1 MSESDLPEESTR
13 SGREAERPTPSAPR
27 TRRFGLGGPIQFIR
41 DVQLEMR
48 RVSWPS
54 RAEVLSTTVICMIA
68 VAFFGFYLW
77 GVDSILGLI
86 FSTLEGWLKQ

>member
-1 MSESDLPEESTR
+1 MVNCANRAPMA
-13 SGREAERPTPSAPR
+13 GPT
-27 TRRFGLGGPIQFIR
+27 G
-41 DVQLEMR
+41 
-48 RVSWPS
+48 
-54 RAEVLSTTVICMIA
+54 MIA